1 MTITLDKTVRE
12 IAAEMPSSI
21 RVFEALGIDY
31 CCGGRNS
38 LEQACAVLHLD
49 VGQVTEKLERAA
61 AETNDP
67 DAIDWQANSLK
78 ELAQYIVRKH
88 HKYVRQELVRLEPLG
103 NKVRDKHA
111 HAHPELKKIIELLL
125 ALRDELSMHMTKE
138 EQVLFP
144 YIIRLEQTA
153 PSGQP
158 AAKPPFGSVANP
170 IRVMT
175 DEHDNAASLLT
186 LVRKLSNEYKPPADA
201 CASYQAFYDGLRE
214 FERDLHQH
222 IHLENNIL
230 FPRALLL
237 EQESTSSR

>member
-38 LEQACAVLHLD
+38 LEQACAILHLD
-49 VGQVTEKLERAA
+49 VGQVTERLERAA
-61 AETNDP
+61 AETNDS
-67 DAIDWQANSLK
+67 DATDWQANSLT

-103 NKVRDKHA
+103 NKVHDKHA

-138 EQVLFP
+138 EQVL
-144 YIIRLEQTA
+144 
-153 PSGQP
+153 
-158 AAKPPFGSVANP
+158 
-170 IRVMT
+170 
-175 DEHDNAASLLT
+175 
-186 LVRKLSNEYKPPADA
+186 LVRIPLGIESVTIRSTKSVSIPCTNSPTIFQTNSASILWTNSVKASPVCQMFFARKLIT
-201 CASYQAFYDGLRE
+201 L
-214 FERDLHQH
+214 
-222 IHLENNIL
+222 
-230 FPRALLL
+230 
-237 EQESTSSR
+237 